1 VTTFVCRRTGRTYGI
16 GAPLDRDGQAAVH
29 DVEPASAGLA
39 LKRYRPDT
47 LRRRPELES
56 RVKAML
62 ATPAPYRTGGSD
74 PVVYAWPEDAAYVEG
89 QFVGYV
95 MPRVDTRAART
106 VHDVATSPDATW
118 RDRVVVAEN
127 LARAVA
133 GLHEADVVVGSL
145 RDRNVLAGDD
155 GRVTLL
161 GCDRMQVEDPGSG
174 RRFACVTDHDACTP
188 PELLLAS
195 TTGTLRTRSSDVFPL
210 AVLLHVLLLPG
221 AHPFRGVWR
230 GDGDRPAEQELA
242 RDGLWCY
249 GGDRRLDPEPGAPP
263 LDVLPAALQSCFW
276 GAFVDGARHP
286 AARPPAQEWVDA
298 LADLRASLA
307 TCPRDATH
315 AFGGHAT
322 RCPWCPPGTA
332 SADATPPGYLPW
344 QAPAPPAGPSGPAPA
359 PRGTT
364 TVRIDPRRPA
374 PERAGPERVGPER
387 VGPERVGPERV
398 GPERVGTASTPPP
411 TRPDTASTP
420 PPTRPDTAPPP
431 AHRPRTALRAAA
443 WAVAAVVGLGVV
455 AGVARSAE
463 RPGPAVAGSAVT
475 VPVTSAPVPAGRP
488 ADPTAALQ
496 LIRTQDAAAV
506 EGLADSWVAQ
516 LSTRPAATREADR
529 AAADAAVL
537 AGHDALRRRH
547 PDALLLWSA
556 DWNYDGRSWI
566 TVVDRRFAT
575 PEEANGWCDAQG
587 LAGQDCFA
595 KRLSRSGAVDGS
607 ARYRR

>member
-1 VTTFVCRRTGRTYGI
+1 
-16 GAPLDRDGQAAVH
+16 
-29 DVEPASAGLA
+29 
-39 LKRYRPDT
+39 
-47 LRRRPELES
+47 
-56 RVKAML
+56 
-62 ATPAPYRTGGSD
+62 
-74 PVVYAWPEDAAYVEG
+74 VYAWPEDAANVAG

-95 MPRVDTRAART
+95 MPRVDARGART
-106 VHDVATSPDATW
+106 LHDVVTASDRTW

-145 RDRNVLAGDD
+145 RKRNVLVGDD
-155 GRVTLL
+155 GRITLL
-161 GCDRMQVEDPGSG
+161 GCDRMQVEDPESG
-174 RRFACVTDHDACTP
+174 RRFPCVTDSDACTP
-188 PELLLAS
+188 PELLLTS

-221 AHPFRGVWR
+221 THPFRGRWR
-230 GDGDRPAEQELA
+230 GDGDRPTEQELA

-298 LADLRASLA
+298 LADLRASLVS
-307 TCPRDATH
+307 CPRDATH
-315 AFGGHAT
+315 AFGRHAT
-322 RCPWCPPGTA
+322 RCPWCPPDSA
-332 SADATPPGYLPW
+332 STDRASTGSTPPGYLPW
-344 QAPAPPAGPSGPAPA
+344 HAPAPPAGSSDPAPA
-359 PRGTT
+359 PQPSRTSRPSRPT
-364 TVRIDPRRPA
+364 RSASTVRIEPGHPA
-374 PERAGPERVGPER
+374 PERVA
-387 VGPERVGPERV
+387 
-398 GPERVGTASTPPP
+398 PERVGTASTPPP
-411 TRPDTASTP
+411 TRP
-420 PPTRPDTAPPP
+420 RTAPPP
-431 AHRPRTALRAAA
+431 ARRPRTALRAAA

-455 AGVARSAE
+455 AGVARSAD
-463 RPGPAVAGSAVT
+463 RPGPAVAGSAAT
-475 VPVTSAPVPAGRP
+475 VPVTSAAVPAGRP

-496 LIRTQDAAAV
+496 LIRAQDAATV
-506 EGLADSWVAQ
+506 EALAESWVAQ

-529 AAADAAVL
+529 AATDAAVL

-547 PDALLLWSA
+547 PDAVLLWSA

-575 PEEANGWCDAQG
+575 AEEANGWCDAQG
-587 LAGQDCFA
+587 LAVQDCFA
-595 KRLSRSGAVDGS
+595 KRLSHSGAVDGS